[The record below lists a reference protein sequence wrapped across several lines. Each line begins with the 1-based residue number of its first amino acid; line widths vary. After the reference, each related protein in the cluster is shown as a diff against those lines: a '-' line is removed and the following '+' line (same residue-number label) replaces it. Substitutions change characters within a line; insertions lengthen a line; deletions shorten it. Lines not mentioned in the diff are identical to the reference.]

1 MFDLK
6 INEEQIVDATLYVQN
21 HKLGSRGRFDGNRTN
36 QVVGV
41 VGENMVRE
49 LFGFEPMHEDG
60 FDGGWDIAFGDK
72 KIDVKTVGRN
82 SDVIGDYYSNV
93 VASQMKFAATHFIF
107 TSLNKK
113 TRTLTVVGWISKKDL
128 LKKAEYKRKGDVFKR
143 SNGTSF
149 NLGADGYFIKNSAL
163 NQVYSPFEL
172 ESQLIF

>member
-21 HKLGSRGRFDGNRTN
+21 HKLGSRGRFNGNRTN

-60 FDGGWDIAFGDK
+60 FDGGFDIKFGDK
-72 KIDVKTVGRN
+72 YIDVKTMGRN
-82 SDVIGDYYSNV
+82 VKVKDDFVNNI
-93 VASQMKFAATHFIF
+93 VASQIKFKATHFIF

-113 TRTLTVVGWISKKDL
+113 TRTLTICGWISKDDL
-128 LKKAEYKRKGDVFKR
+128 LKKATFGRVGDEIKR

-149 NLGADGYFIKNSAL
+149 KLGTDSYFIKNSAL